1 MPVTL
6 TDRVVQQAKA
16 KSARVEI
23 ADAVLPGLYLVVQ
36 PTGAKSWAVRYR
48 VGPRTRKLTLPG
60 RYPVLS
66 LAKAREAARLA
77 LESVTAG
84 DDPAAA
90 KHAGTPADDTLA
102 AYVALY
108 REKHVS
114 GLRPGTAAN
123 TNRELEHMQDAWP
136 GRTLRSISKK
146 DVVAVIDKAMKRGPS
161 AGVMAWKVAKAFFA
175 WCEAREDDF
184 ASPARSVRKPA
195 KEKSRDRVLDD
206 AELRLTWEAADRAGG
221 AAGALVKLLIL
232 TGARR
237 NEITELARDEIKA
250 EAIELPGERT
260 KNGSPHTIPLTP
272 LIRRVLKDLPR
283 TGKFVLNGEDRPFGD
298 HSGAK
303 EKITPAIRPW
313 TLHDL
318 RRSFASGLQRLGVAP
333 HIVELALNHRS
344 GTFSGVAGI
353 YQRHRYAKEV
363 RDAFEMWSQHIET
376 LTTLSRLAGD
386 VTSFRNQASAV
397 SKIRAVF

>member
-16 KSARVEI
+16 KAARVEI
-23 ADAVLPGLYLVVQ
+23 ADAVLPGLYLIVQ

-48 VGPRTRKLTLPG
+48 VGRRTRKLTLPG

-77 LESVTAG
+77 LESVTTGA
-84 DDPAAA
+84 DPAAA
-90 KHAGTPADDTLA
+90 KQAGTPADDTLA
-102 AYVALY
+102 AYIALY

-114 GLRPGTAAN
+114 RLRPGTAAN

-146 DVVAVIDKAMKRGPS
+146 DIVTVIDKAMKRGPS
-161 AGVMAWKVAKAFFA
+161 AGVTAWKVAKAFFA

-184 ASPARSVRKPA
+184 ASPARSIRKPA
-195 KEKSRDRVLDD
+195 KEKSRERVLDD
-206 AELRLTWEAADRAGG
+206 GELKLTWEAADREGG
-221 AAGALVKLLIL
+221 PAGALAKMLIL

-237 NEITELARDEIKA
+237 NEITELSRDEIKA

-260 KNGSPHTIPLTP
+260 KNGLPHTIPLTP
-272 LIRRVLKDLPR
+272 MIRGLLEALPR
-283 TGKFVLNGEDRPFGD
+283 TGKFVINGRDQPFGD

-303 EKITPAIRPW
+303 EKITPAIRSW

-363 RDAFEMWSQHIET
+363 RDAFELWSQHIDV
-376 LTTLSRLAGD
+376 LTTKKVA
-386 VTSFRNQASAV
+386 AA
-397 SKIRAVF
+397 

>member
-16 KSARVEI
+16 KAARAEI
-23 ADAVLPGLYLVVQ
+23 ADAVLPGLYLIVQ

-48 VGPRTRKLTLPG
+48 IGHRTRKLTLPG

-77 LESVTAG
+77 LESLTAG
-84 DDPAAA
+84 ADPAAA

-102 AYVALY
+102 AYMALY

-114 GLRPGTAAN
+114 RLRPGTAAN

-136 GRTLRSISKK
+136 GRTLQSISKK
-146 DVVAVIDKAMKRGPS
+146 EVVAVIDQAMKRGPS

-184 ASPARSVRKPA
+184 ASPARSIRKPA

-206 AELRLTWEAADRAGG
+206 AELKLTWEAADRAGG
-221 AAGALVKLLIL
+221 PAGALVKLLIL

-237 NEITELARDEIKA
+237 NEITELSRDEIKV

-260 KNGSPHTIPLTP
+260 KNATAHTIPLTP
-272 LIRRVLKDLPR
+272 MMCRVVEALPR
-283 TGKFVLNGEDRPFGD
+283 TGTFVLNGTDRPFGD

-303 EKITPAIRPW
+303 QKIAPAIRPW

-363 RDAFEMWSQHIET
+363 RDAFELWSQHVEA
-376 LTTLSRLAGD
+376 LTTKKVA
-386 VTSFRNQASAV
+386 AA
-397 SKIRAVF
+397 

>member
-1 MPVTL
+1 MVHGGEEFAH
-6 TDRVVQQAKA
+6 QQ
-16 KSARVEI
+16 
-23 ADAVLPGLYLVVQ
+23 
-36 PTGAKSWAVRYR
+36 
-48 VGPRTRKLTLPG
+48 
-60 RYPVLS
+60 
-66 LAKAREAARLA
+66 
-77 LESVTAG
+77 
-84 DDPAAA
+84 
-90 KHAGTPADDTLA
+90 
-102 AYVALY
+102 
-108 REKHVS
+108 HVS
-114 GLRPGTAAN
+114 GLLPGTAAN

-136 GRTLRSISKK
+136 GRTLRSLSKK

-184 ASPARSVRKPA
+184 ASPARSIRKPA

-206 AELRLTWEAADRAGG
+206 TELKLTREAADCEGG
-221 AAGALVKLLIL
+221 AAGAMVKLLIL

-237 NEITELARDEIKA
+237 NEITELARDEVKA
-250 EAIELPGERT
+250 ETIELAGERT
-260 KNGSPHTIPLTP
+260 KNAFPHTIPLTP
-272 LIRRVLKDLPR
+272 MICRVLGALPR
-283 TGKFVLNGEDRPFGD
+283 DGNFVLNGQDQPFGD

-363 RDAFEMWSQHIET
+363 REAFELCAAH
-376 LTTLSRLAGD
+376 
-386 VTSFRNQASAV
+386 
-397 SKIRAVF
+397 

>member
-16 KSARVEI
+16 KAARVEI

-48 VGPRTRKLTLPG
+48 IGDRTRKLTLPG
-60 RYPVLS
+60 RYPVVS
-66 LAKAREAARLA
+66 LAKSRESARLA
-77 LESVTAG
+77 LESVAAG
-84 DDPAAA
+84 ADPAAA

-102 AYVALY
+102 AYIALY
-108 REKHVS
+108 RDKHVS
-114 GLRPGTAAN
+114 GLRSGTAAN

-146 DVVAVIDKAMKRGPS
+146 DVVVVIDKAMKRGPS
-161 AGVMAWKVAKAFFA
+161 AGVMAWKVAKAFLG

-184 ASPARSVRKPA
+184 ASPARSIRKPV

-206 AELRLTWEAADRAGG
+206 AELKLTWEAADHEGG
-221 AAGALVKLLIL
+221 PAGALVKLLIL

-260 KNGSPHTIPLTP
+260 KNGFPHTIPLTA
-272 LIRRVLKDLPR
+272 LMCRVLEELPR
-283 TGKFVLNGEDRPFGD
+283 TGKFVLNGQDRPFGD

-318 RRSFASGLQRLGVAP
+318 RRSFASGLQRLGVPP

-363 RDAFEMWSQHIET
+363 RDAFALWSQHIET
-376 LTTLSRLAGD
+376 LTAK
-386 VTSFRNQASAV
+386 NAA
-397 SKIRAVF
+397 AA

>member
-16 KSARVEI
+16 KGARVEI
-23 ADAVLPGLYLVVQ
+23 ADAVLPGLYLIVQ
-36 PTGAKSWAVRYR
+36 PTGVKSWAVRYR
-48 VGPRTRKLTLPG
+48 VGRRTRKLTLPG

-66 LAKAREAARLA
+66 LAKAREAARAA
-77 LESVTAG
+77 LESTTAG
-84 DDPAAA
+84 EDPAAA

-102 AYVALY
+102 ASIALY

-114 GLRPGTAAN
+114 TVRAGTAAN
-123 TNRELEHMQDAWP
+123 INRELEHMQDAWP
-136 GRTLRSISKK
+136 GRSLRSISKK
-146 DVVAVIDKAMKRGPS
+146 DATAFIDKAMKRGPS
-161 AGVMAWKVAKAFFA
+161 AGVTAWKVAKAFFG

-184 ASPARSVRKPA
+184 PSPVRSIRKPA
-195 KEKSRDRVLDD
+195 RERSRDRVLDD
-206 AELRLTWEAADRAGG
+206 AELRLTWEAAGVAGG

-232 TGARR
+232 SGARR
-237 NEITELARDEIKA
+237 NEVTELARDEISA
-250 EAIELPGERT
+250 DVIELPGERT
-260 KNGSPHTIPLTP
+260 KNGLPHTIPITP
-272 LIRRVLKDLPR
+272 MIRLVIDTLPS
-283 TGKFVLNGEDRPFGD
+283 TGKFVLNGTDRAFGD

-303 EKITPAIRPW
+303 EKVAPAIRPW

-363 RDAFEMWSQHIET
+363 AEAFAMWSRHIET
-376 LTTLSRLAGD
+376 LTSTKA
-386 VTSFRNQASAV
+386 AA
-397 SKIRAVF
+397 AA

>member
-23 ADAVLPGLYLVVQ
+23 ADAVVPGLYVIVQ
-36 PTGAKSWAVRYR
+36 PTGVKSWAVRYR
-48 VGPRTRKLTLPG
+48 VGQRTRKLTLPG

-66 LAKAREAARLA
+66 LAKARDAARTA
-77 LESVTAG
+77 LESVSDG
-84 DDPAAA
+84 EDPAAV
-90 KHAGTPADDTLA
+90 KRAGAPADDTLA
-102 AYVALY
+102 AYMALY

-114 GLRPGTAAN
+114 TVRSGTAAN
-123 TNRELEHMQDAWP
+123 INRELERMQEAWP
-136 GRTLRSISKK
+136 GRSLRSISKK
-146 DVVAVIDKAMKRGPS
+146 DVVSVIDQAMKRGPS
-161 AGVMAWKVAKAFFA
+161 AGVTAWKVAKAFFA

-184 ASPARSVRKPA
+184 ANPARSIRKPA
-195 KEKSRDRVLDD
+195 KERSRDRVLDD
-206 AELRLTWEAADRAGG
+206 NELKLAWKAADAEGG

-232 TGARR
+232 SGARR
-237 NEITELARDEIKA
+237 NEITELARDEVKA
-250 EAIELPGERT
+250 DLIELPGERT
-260 KNGSPHTIPLTP
+260 KNGLQHSIPITP
-272 LIRRVLKDLPR
+272 MIQGVLEALPQ
-283 TGKFVLNGEDRPFGD
+283 TGMFVLNGTDRPFGD

-303 EKITPAIRPW
+303 EKVAPDIRPW

-344 GTFSGVAGI
+344 GAFSGVAGI

-363 RDAFEMWSQHIET
+363 RDAFELWSQHIDA
-376 LTTLSRLAGD
+376 LTSKE
-386 VTSFRNQASAV
+386 AV
-397 SKIRAVF
+397 AA

>member
-16 KSARVEI
+16 KTARVEI

-48 VGPRTRKLTLPG
+48 MGLRTRKLTLPG
-60 RYPVLS
+60 RYPVVS
-66 LAKAREAARLA
+66 LTKAREAARLA

-84 DDPAAA
+84 ADPAAA
-90 KHAGTPADDTLA
+90 KQAGAPADDTLA

-114 GLRPGTAAN
+114 RLRAGTAAN

-136 GRTLRSISKK
+136 SRTLRSISKK
-146 DVVAVIDKAMKRGPS
+146 DVVTVIDKAMQRGPS
-161 AGVMAWKVAKAFFA
+161 AGVMAWKVTKAFFG

-184 ASPARSVRKPA
+184 GSPARSIRKPA
-195 KEKSRDRVLDD
+195 KEKSRERVLDD
-206 AELRLTWEAADRAGG
+206 AELKLTWEAADRVGG
-221 AAGALVKLLIL
+221 PAGALVKLLIL

-237 NEITELARDEIKA
+237 NEITELSRDEIKTDG
-250 EAIELPGERT
+250 IELAGERT
-260 KNGSPHTIPLTP
+260 KNGLPHTIPLTP
-272 LIRRVLKDLPR
+272 MMCQVFELLPR
-283 TGKFVLNGEDRPFGD
+283 TGKFVLNGMDRPFGD

-303 EKITPAIRPW
+303 EKVAPAIRPW

-318 RRSFASGLQRLGVAP
+318 RRSFASGLQRLGAAP
-333 HIVELALNHRS
+333 HIIELALNHRS

-363 RDAFEMWSQHIET
+363 REAFEVWSQHIDA
-376 LTTLSRLAGD
+376 LTAKK
-386 VTSFRNQASAV
+386 AA
-397 SKIRAVF
+397 AA

>member
-1 MPVTL
+1 L
-6 TDRVVQQAKA
+6 
-16 KSARVEI
+16 
-23 ADAVLPGLYLVVQ
+23 
-36 PTGAKSWAVRYR
+36 
-48 VGPRTRKLTLPG
+48 RT
-60 RYPVLS
+60 
-66 LAKAREAARLA
+66 
-77 LESVTAG
+77 
-84 DDPAAA
+84 
-90 KHAGTPADDTLA
+90 
-102 AYVALY
+102 
-108 REKHVS
+108 
-114 GLRPGTAAN
+114 GTAAN

-184 ASPARSVRKPA
+184 ASPARSIRKPA
-195 KEKSRDRVLDD
+195 KEKSRERVLDD
-206 AELRLTWEAADRAGG
+206 AELKLTWEAADREGG
-221 AAGALVKLLIL
+221 PAGALVKLLIL

-260 KNGSPHTIPLTP
+260 KNGFPHAIPLTP
-272 LIRRVLKDLPR
+272 LMRRVLEGLPR
-283 TGKFVLNGEDRPFGD
+283 TGNFVLNGQDRPFGD

-363 RDAFEMWSQHIET
+363 QDAFALWSQHIET
-376 LTTLSRLAGD
+376 LTTQKA
-386 VTSFRNQASAV
+386 AA
-397 SKIRAVF
+397 A